1 MTKHTKRKK
10 KMELPCDWVDE
21 AGFDVLPKNQP
32 TKPCELSTDTALILK
47 DKNVPRS
54 ARARG
59 G

>member
-10 KMELPCDWVDE
+10 KMQLPCDWVDE
-21 AGFDVLPKNQP
+21 AGFDVLPKNP
-32 TKPCELSTDTALILK
+32 PSKPSTDTALILK
-47 DKNVPRS
+47 DKTVPRS